1 MDSDEA
7 VRSRN
12 KELIRNWFE
21 EVWNEGNESA
31 IDEMRAPDVLS
42 FGLGESEAPAK
53 AAEFKVFYHR
63 MRAAIP
69 DLHVTVEDVI
79 AEGDKVVA
87 RISIEG
93 THCGAKLGV
102 EATGKRVNVD
112 GLIMARVREGKI
124 AETWTQFDKLAL
136 LKQVD
141 AIPASS
147 RDRFFE

>member
-1 MDSDEA
+1 MDSDET
-7 VRSRN
+7 VQSRN
-12 KELIRNWFE
+12 KELIRDWFE

-31 IDEMRAPDVLS
+31 IDEMRTPDVLA
-42 FGLGESEAPAK
+42 FGLGESDEPAR

-69 DLHVTVEDVI
+69 DLHVSVEDVI
-79 AEGDKVVA
+79 AEDDKVVA
-87 RISIEG
+87 RFSLEG

-102 EATGKRVNVD
+102 EATGKHVHVD
-112 GLIMARVREGKI
+112 GLIMARVLDGKI

-141 AIPASS
+141 AIPSSS